1 MTQKEMQIVICFF
14 CIFQTVSK
22 LLYKKIFC
30 MHAQASTFMCA
41 LYSFLFVAP
50 IYFTRSLFYSYVK
63 LYIFIVLYTHRLDS
77 HESLLESFVSDCAYL
92 QVQTQ
97 FHAILKARTSSKILF
112 AGQLYSC

>member
-41 LYSFLFVAP
+41 LYSFLFVASKFVLQLCETSY
-50 IYFTRSLFYSYVK
+50 IHSLVC
-63 LYIFIVLYTHRLDS
+63 THRLDS

-97 FHAILKARTSSKILF
+97 FHAIFKA
-112 AGQLYSC
+112 